1 MVMSLWPFFGAPC
14 IYTNLKIAQGYI
26 NPSHF
31 YPRDATPARIPA
43 IWPCVRTCLSQ
54 VGVLSKW
61 MDGIICFGMEASF
74 DQYYTVTTC
83 TVFEGNSGIYRN
95 KGTSIWNF
103 FLNSGFKKFR
113 HHGISTVEC
122 AINLARERWR
132 RSERDKLDRR
142 LSTELA
148 IPPSSEARPL

>member
-14 IYTNLKIAQGYI
+14 IYIQTWKLPKVTQILPIFTRATLRWRGYQL
-26 NPSHF
+26 
-31 YPRDATPARIPA
+31 
-43 IWPCVRTCLSQ
+43 WPCVRTCLSQ

-95 KGTSIWNF
+95 KSTSIWNF

-113 HHGISTVEC
+113 HHGISTVER

-148 IPPSSEARPL
+148 IPPSSDARPL